1 LIDFRRL
8 PAGTAAMVVGGLIAV
23 FGLSAFLAAR
33 GYESRL
39 EGVRHS
45 VDVQRRLMTVLSAA
59 QDAETG
65 QRGFLLTGDSAYLR
79 PYHSAAAR
87 LDAELNALQ
96 TQVNDNPDQAAAAR
110 RLRPLIATKLAEL
123 NRTIALAQARD
134 QAGAV
139 DLVRSDAGRQQ
150 MERIRA
156 AIAAMSERETGLL
169 VQRTTASRRFSY
181 GLFGLLVIL
190 VIGVVSS
197 LVLWLRQ
204 AKRDEADLQ
213 TAHDELMASNAQ
225 LVREASERKLAED
238 QVRQLQKME
247 AVGQLTGGVA
257 HDFNNMLAVI
267 MGNIEMARRHAADP
281 VKLDARLA
289 NALDGASKAATL
301 TRRLLAF
308 SRQQPLEPRVVDL
321 NQLVGGM
328 SDMLLRTLGPDVK
341 IETVLAG
348 GLWRTFAD
356 PTQLE
361 SALLNLAVNA
371 RDAMPGGG
379 RLTVET
385 ANAHLDDAY
394 AAQQIGVSAGQYVM
408 VSVSDTGDGM
418 SPEVLA
424 KAFDPFFTTKP
435 AGKGTGLGL
444 SQIYGFAKQTGG
456 HARIYSEPGAGTTVK
471 LYLPRAAGGERP
483 AAPAGSADDT
493 ETPQGSPE
501 TMILVVEDEDALRQV
516 SVDSLRALGYTV
528 RHAADGPSALALLK
542 TLGAVD
548 LLFTDIIMPGMNG
561 RELADAAA
569 QIQPGLKVLYTTGYT
584 RNAVVHNGV
593 VDQGVALL
601 GKPFTVD
608 QLAARVHA
616 ALNG

>member
-1 LIDFRRL
+1 
-8 PAGTAAMVVGGLIAV
+8 MVVGGLIAV
-23 FGLSAFLAAR
+23 FGLSAFFAAR

-45 VDVQRRLMTVLSAA
+45 VEVQRRLMTVLSAA

-65 QRGFLLTGDSAYLR
+65 QRGFLLTGDAAYLR

-96 TQVNDNPDQAAAAR
+96 TQVVDNPDQADAAR
-110 RLRPLIATKLAEL
+110 RLRPMISIKLAEL
-123 NRTIALAQARD
+123 NRTIAMAQARD

-150 MERIRA
+150 MEEIRA
-156 AIAAMSERETGLL
+156 AIGEMSERETGLL
-169 VQRTTASRRFSY
+169 VQRTAASRRFSY

-190 VIGVVSS
+190 VGGVVAS

-204 AKRDEADLQ
+204 ARRDEADLQ
-213 TAHDELMASNAQ
+213 AAHDELIASNDR
-225 LVREASERKLAED
+225 LLREANDRKLAED

-267 MGNIEMARRHAADP
+267 MGNIEMARRHVADP

-289 NALDGASKAATL
+289 NALDGANKAATL

-328 SDMLLRTLGPDVK
+328 SDMLLRTLGSDVA
-341 IETVLAG
+341 IETRLAD
-348 GLWRTFAD
+348 GLWPTYAD

-379 RLTVET
+379 KLTVET
-385 ANAHLDDAY
+385 ANAPLDDAD
-394 AAQQIGVSAGQYVM
+394 AALQAVVGAGQYVM
-408 VSVSDTGDGM
+408 VSVSDTGQGM

-456 HARIYSEPGAGTTVK
+456 HARISSELGVGTTVK
-471 LYLPRAAGGERP
+471 LYLPRAADG
-483 AAPAGSADDT
+483 AAAGAVDEASAP
-493 ETPQGSPE
+493 EAAHRGSPE
-501 TMILVVEDEDALRQV
+501 TTILVVEDEDALRLV
-516 SVDSLRALGYTV
+516 SVESLRGLGYSV
-528 RHAADGPSALALLK
+528 QHAADGASALERLK
-542 TLGAVD
+542 TLGEVD
-548 LLFTDIIMPGMNG
+548 LLFTDIVMPGMNG
-561 RELADAAA
+561 RELAEAATKL
-569 QIQPGLKVLYTTGYT
+569 QPGLKVLYTTGYA
-584 RNAVVHNGV
+584 RDAVVHNGV
-593 VDQGVALL
+593 VDAGVALL
-601 GKPFTVD
+601 NKPFTVD

-616 ALNG
+616 ALNA